1 MSVKIFVVHHK
12 ASNVFRNSVFEPIQ
26 TGADFTGVDLGF
38 LKDNTGDN
46 IAVKNPFWGELTA
59 WYWVLKNWLPV
70 HPEVTSVGFCHYR
83 RVIDITT
90 TAKVGSPP
98 FKPISWNRFENKFQS
113 QAYSEEL
120 FEQMSH
126 EYDVFLPGK
135 DSLMSFRHN
144 FIGNV
149 YDQFVAGHPKSILDN
164 CVDFA
169 IKRELASSTQVR
181 MVLGSSA
188 FHSCLNF
195 ILRRDLFESLSNWMF
210 QLLGGIDVSNYK
222 KLDLPYNEIRT
233 PAFVAERFFD
243 IWLSQQLK
251 GLRIKEC
258 DGYFIGND
266 PYPHN
271 IAWFLSGLKQ
281 WLLWKGGLKEHTP
294 LPTII
299 V

>member
-12 ASNVFRNSVFEPIQ
+12 VSNVFRNSVFEPIQ
-26 TGADFTGVDLGF
+26 TGADFTGIDLGF

-83 RVIDITT
+83 RVLDITSR
-90 TAKVGSPP
+90 AKAGKNP
-98 FKPISWNRFENKFQS
+98 FKPISWKGFEKKFQS
-113 QAYSEEL
+113 QAYSAEL
-120 FEQMSH
+120 FEQMTH

-149 YDQFVAGHPKSILDN
+149 YDQFVAVHPESVLDK

-169 IKRELASSTQVR
+169 IKRELASPAQVR
-181 MVLGSSA
+181 MVLGSSG

-210 QLLGGIDVSNYK
+210 QLLACVDVNSYK
-222 KLDLPYNEIRT
+222 NLDLSYNEIRA

-243 IWLSQQLK
+243 IWLSQQIK

-258 DGYFIGND
+258 EGYFIGND

-271 IAWFLSGLKQ
+271 VAWLLSGLKQ
-281 WLLWKGGLKEHTP
+281 WMLWKGCLKEHKP
-294 LPTII
+294 LPVII
-299 V
+299 A